1 MIHIKSSSIYF
12 ITLSDLKNL
21 EIGSIQHGRIGV
33 IPFYIE
39 DNTKHYIVNTS
50 NRGLLSDF
58 GGGISKKEHIYF
70 DGLKREL
77 SEECPNWTD
86 YIFEKIEQN
95 NQTITDLSSNINNSL
110 QILCREFNNTKTKY
124 ILILLQVDKHLI
136 DSFKPTK
143 EVLNLQVL
151 KSYNLYKQVQFNHR
165 LNNGLTQLKLANK
178 GKLITI

>member
-12 ITLSDLKNL
+12 ITLSELKNF

-33 IPFYIE
+33 IPFFIE

-58 GGGISKKEHIYF
+58 GGGIGRKEHIYF
-70 DGLKREL
+70 DGFKREL
-77 SEECPNWTD
+77 SEECPYWTD

-95 NQTITDLSSNINNSL
+95 NKTITDLSSNNNSL
-110 QILCREFNNTKTKY
+110 EILCREFNNSKTKY
-124 ILILLQVDKHLI
+124 ILILLEVDKHII
-136 DSFKPTK
+136 DSFKPSK
-143 EVLNLQVL
+143 EVYTLQVF
-151 KSYNLYKQVQFNHR
+151 KSPDLYRLLEFNYK

-178 GKLITI
+178 GKLISM